1 MLSKVQYGQKWS
13 HLIVSQVPAPLV
25 TMWVREPNYL
35 IVDSTGWGLEVK
47 VEELFL
53 DKLHDIALQVKQ
65 KE

>member
-1 MLSKVQYGQKWS
+1 MLYNVQYGQKWS
-13 HLIVSQVPAPLV
+13 HLIVSQVPRPSCDHV
-25 TMWVREPNYL
+25 SWEPNYL

-53 DKLHDIALQVKQ
+53 DKLPGIALQVKQ